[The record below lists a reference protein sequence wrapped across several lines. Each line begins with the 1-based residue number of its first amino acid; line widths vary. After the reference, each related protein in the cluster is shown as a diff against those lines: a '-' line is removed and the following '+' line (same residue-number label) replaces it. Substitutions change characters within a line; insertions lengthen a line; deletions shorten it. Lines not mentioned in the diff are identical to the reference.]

1 MFIIMNR
8 ERYDRKTL
16 VVFDTIGSYF
26 VDVFYNTLYSKSVEL
41 VNNGHAG
48 SITDTYRSN
57 LLAYYSAISKNDK
70 YYLQTMQMLHEYY
83 GTYAGLESIMYVDFE
98 DVVLSKFIPP
108 EFYRDFT
115 SRNKAMAMFNIISS
129 VIGDF
134 VIYIIEKDG
143 MLSRIIDDHNN
154 RNNVVILQQKI
165 TDLFILQREIYYE
178 KFARAIIQNGPHAK
192 VDKDI
197 LNRTHKAYVEL
208 SKKYKTLSAD
218 YKALSAKYEK
228 ALCIINILNDKIKQ
242 YKQNPGDTPRVS
254 SRPCTELV
262 RTCAEPHKLNTPSSA
277 RGPSNTTVQPTK
289 ESKPLRQLGAK
300 HTISTRVDD
309 GRVGATNEPLDRPTS
324 LSEVDTPEADM
335 PKVDTSKVDM
345 PEVDTL
351 ELNTSEVDTLETNTH
366 TNANLMPADDIDD
379 EPNVE
384 LMPVKSMQSSPDR
397 PELPAATLPAEND
410 EDEKIDYAA
419 WLSDI

>member
-48 SITDTYRSN
+48 SITDTYRST

-178 KFARAIIQNGPHAK
+178 KFARAIIQNGPQAK

-208 SKKYKTLSAD
+208 SKKYKKLWAD

-228 ALCIINILNDKIKQ
+228 ALCIIKILNDKNKQ
-242 YKQNPGDTPRVS
+242 DKQNQGDTLRANSRSCAETVRPRV
-254 SRPCTELV
+254 
-262 RTCAEPHKLNTPSSA
+262 EPHKLNTPSSA

-289 ESKPLRQLGAK
+289 ESKPPRQLGAK

-309 GRVGATNEPLDRPTS
+309 GHVGATNEPLDRPMS
-324 LSEVDTPEADM
+324 LSEVDMPEAGM
-335 PKVDTSKVDM
+335 PKVDMS
-345 PEVDTL
+345 EVDTL
-351 ELNTSEVDTLETNTH
+351 EVGTSGVDTLETNTH
-366 TNANLMPADDIDD
+366 TNANLMPVDDIDD

-384 LMPVKSMQSSPDR
+384 LMPVKSMQSSSGS